1 VRSVASAGRT
11 TGPTVGVVV
20 AIVLLALNLRSVFAG
35 LPPLLDDV
43 RSDLGLSA
51 TAAGL
56 LTTGPVLCFGA
67 LAPLAPWLARRL
79 ALERIL
85 AVGALLTALGA
96 GLRGFGGGPALFAG
110 TMLAGAAVAVTQT
123 ALPILIRERYPGS
136 TGSLTGAMSLCIGL
150 SAAVASALVVPL
162 DDAFGHDWPLALAAW
177 ALPALAAAVP
187 WLVLGRRV
195 ATPPPERPPRVRDRA
210 AWWLPALFGVQSAVF
225 FATLSWLP
233 TILHSQGVS
242 HHRAALLLA
251 FSSTMQAIPAFVV
264 PVLAARRPSQEH
276 LLLAVT
282 ASSVVGFAGLLAAPE
297 LAGIWVAF
305 VGLGQGGVL
314 GLALVLPLLRAADD
328 RVAAGLTALTLSGGY
343 LLAATGPWILGAAHD
358 LSGGWTAPLV
368 LLGVFTLAQLPTGLP
383 AVRDRRFGARAG

>member
-123 ALPILIRERYPGS
+123 ALPILIRERYPGT
-136 TGSLTGAMSLCIGL
+136 TGALTGAVSVAIGL

-162 DDAFGHDWPLALAAW
+162 YDAFESDWAPALAVW

-195 ATPPPERPPRVRDRA
+195 ASPAPERPPRVQGRA

-225 FATLSWLP
+225 FATLTWLP
-233 TILHSQGVS
+233 TILHASGIS
-242 HHRAALLLA
+242 HHRAGLLLA
-251 FSSTMQAIPAFVV
+251 FSSVMQSGPAFFV
-264 PVLAARRPSQEH
+264 PVLAARRPSQRG

-282 ASSVVGFAGLLAAPE
+282 TSSALGFAGLLTAPGP
-297 LAGIWVAF
+297 AGVWVAL
-305 VGLGQGGVL
+305 VGLGQGGIL
-314 GLALVLPLLRAADD
+314 GLALVLPLLRAADE
-328 RVAAGLTALTLSGGY
+328 RLAAGLTALTLSGGY
-343 LLAATGPWILGAAHD
+343 LISATGPWILGAVHD

-368 LLGVFTLAQLPTGLP
+368 VLLAITLAQLPTGLP
-383 AVRDRRFGARAG
+383 AVRDRRLGAPAG